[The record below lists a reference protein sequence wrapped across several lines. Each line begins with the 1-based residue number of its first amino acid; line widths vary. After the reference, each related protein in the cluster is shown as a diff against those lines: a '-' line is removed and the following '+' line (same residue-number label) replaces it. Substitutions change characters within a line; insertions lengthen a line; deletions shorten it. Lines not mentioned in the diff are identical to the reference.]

1 MTCTAYQSCSRSH
14 VLSGCRQDE
23 YGDVTAYFSTKADV
37 RHIWGV
43 QYVMPT
49 WPMGEEFFWQ
59 CKKVGSTF
67 DALNAF
73 QDVS

>member
-1 MTCTAYQSCSRSH
+1 MTCIAHQRCSAFPFS
-14 VLSGCRQDE
+14 SGCCQDE

-59 CKKVGSTF
+59 CKKVWSSQ
-67 DALNAF
+67 L
-73 QDVS
+73 